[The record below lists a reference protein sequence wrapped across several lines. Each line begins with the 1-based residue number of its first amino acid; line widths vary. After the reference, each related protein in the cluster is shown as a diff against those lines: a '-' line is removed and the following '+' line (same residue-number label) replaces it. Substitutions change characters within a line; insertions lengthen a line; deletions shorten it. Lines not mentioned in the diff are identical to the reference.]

1 MNILKAFSNELG
13 YINVSNQYIE
23 LAVRCYEREYRDEP
37 VESMARTVN
46 LSISTLPEDYYARV
60 SKGYLVGI
68 QSSFERY
75 LLAFKELCGNPTE
88 NIEVYDPKKQNT
100 NRLQWTLKACYGNAL
115 PDDIREYY
123 YICNYYRLTRN
134 HSVHS
139 GDQSAEYKNA
149 RALVGNL
156 NRALLKS
163 GMCDRLD
170 APNSIEHLTFD
181 DQVLFSRTARILAER
196 IYKDGKYNW
205 NKILRAN
212 RESIISVA
220 GTVSDDV
227 RKRNTKIVN
236 FLAQT
241 YPAKNQPELVDCLQ
255 SFVL

>member
-1 MNILKAFSNELG
+1 
-13 YINVSNQYIE
+13 
-23 LAVRCYEREYRDEP
+23 
-37 VESMARTVN
+37 MAKSVN

-123 YICNYYRLTRN
+123 HICNYYRLTRN

-170 APNSIEHLTFD
+170 APNSIECLTFD
-181 DQVLFSRTARILAER
+181 
-196 IYKDGKYNW
+196 
-205 NKILRAN
+205 
-212 RESIISVA
+212 ESIISVA